1 MYKKFYHAV
10 EANPIIG
17 AVKDFEGLEKS
28 LHSDLEVIFILF
40 GDICNIAEITEKIT
54 TAGKIALV
62 HMDLIVGLS
71 PKEISVDYIK
81 NNTSAH
87 GIITTKLNMIKRAKE
102 LDLFTV
108 YRIFVIDSMALKN
121 IESQPKMNRA
131 DFIEILPGTMPR
143 TIQKICAIAK
153 QPIIAGGLISEKVE
167 VMEALD
173 AGAIAISTT
182 NQEIWKL

>member
-1 MYKKFYHAV
+1 MDKNFYHAV
-10 EANPIIG
+10 EQNPIIG

-28 LHSDLEVIFILF
+28 LQSDLEVIFILF

-54 TAGKIALV
+54 AVGKIALV

-71 PKEISVDYIK
+71 SKEISVDYIK
-81 NNTSAH
+81 NNTTAN
-87 GIITTKLNMIKRAKE
+87 GIISTKLPIIKRAKE
-102 LDLFTV
+102 LGLFTV
-108 YRIFVIDSMALKN
+108 YRIFVIDSMSLKN
-121 IESQPKMNRA
+121 IETQPKAIKA

-143 TIQKICAIAK
+143 TIQKICKISK
-153 QPIIAGGLISEKVE
+153 QPVIAGGLISEKVE

-182 NQEIWKL
+182 NQMIWEL